1 MNKETL
7 ETLERLSRLVNESTN
22 SEVKALL
29 MELMRTVIDE
39 DQYKFDFTPEN
50 PEQKPAKT
58 PDLTDPY
65 HYPVTPRFNQDQ
77 GCQVCGIGANGES
90 MGYVCTRGDCPTRVT
105 CS

>member
-7 ETLERLSRLVNESTN
+7 ETLERLSQLVNESTN

-39 DQYKFDFTPEN
+39 DQYKFDLAPVK
-50 PEQKPAKT
+50 PDQKPAET
-58 PDLTDPY
+58 PGWTDPY
-65 HYPVTPRFNQDQ
+65 RYPVTPRFDQDR
-77 GCQVCGIGANGES
+77 GCKVCGIGADGRAY
-90 MGYVCTRGDCPTRVT
+90 GYVCTRGDCPTRVT